1 MPSDTLNPLLGSPA
15 LEDSLGTSI
24 ATPHHGPHPF
34 RVIEHDI
41 LYETQRKAVRAQ
53 AVLCLAWSL
62 VLNDYQRHN
71 KVSFGILKHSS
82 HHRSLKENILPFHV
96 NLDLQSPIENALA
109 AVEEIETTLGAKGGS
124 ALASQ
129 FESVL
134 VINEEEGTTCR
145 ENEPAELGEEVANN
159 DVHMTI
165 ICRLQ
170 NGGIRIKGVLR
181 STMKFPQSERM
192 MVHQLAYTVK
202 RVLSSGSDA
211 LLCDVAGV
219 CPEGLEQI
227 LRWNDPHS
235 SSAPP
240 PIKNELVHEYFAAI
254 CRRQPGA
261 IAIDAWNGKLT
272 YGELDRISTI
282 VASRLAHSV
291 RPGSFACVLMEK
303 SMWVS
308 VAMLAVIKAGCAF
321 ILLDHAQ
328 PDQRLHTI
336 CTRSAAAAILC
347 SEQLEQRAA
356 QFGVSCVLRVPL
368 LEWESSAAEMLS
380 TDDTAALP
388 PPDALPPA
396 STALFAIFTSGS
408 TGEPKGIVCNH
419 TSWSSGVARMASG
432 TYITRGT
439 RVFQAASHSF
449 IITVMNYLTALLS
462 GACVCVPSEEKLRND
477 LAGAIREAAATSAIM
492 TPSMARVMDPQD
504 VSSLQT
510 LMLAGEK
517 MTKFDIERWQGL
529 RLLNLYGLSEIGGG
543 GAISHKFSV
552 ESDPAEIGTAI
563 ATRSWVVCPDDHNK
577 LQPVGVSGEL
587 LVEGPS
593 LCSGYLNDPEKTNKT
608 YITDPAWCRIISPGP
623 PGRRFAK
630 TGDIVRYAAP
640 DGALQY
646 IGRKDTE
653 VKLRGQR
660 MDLSEVEYHVQQ
672 QLDEGT
678 AVAVEVVLPENGV
691 SSEHAMLVAF
701 ISVQQKQDARRVV
714 DFVLARTTPEFKQ
727 QAQQTI
733 RQLKQSLPSFMV
745 PTAFVNL
752 EHLPLTASGKLN
764 RRILRESASKMSREE
779 ILSCS
784 QDVSATKTQAATAEE
799 AILQNACAQVLA
811 QPAETVDV
819 ESSFSNLG
827 VDSLGARHIV
837 SICRQ
842 QGLVLNVADVL
853 NAASIQELAGTCSSR
868 DMEQYSKP
876 QTDDQFG
883 LLQSDFLSSPPVP
896 LPEGAEIEAV
906 FPTILAQS
914 RAVKAIDY
922 FVVHLSGDFE
932 QDRFDQACET
942 LVQSHVPLRTLFVPF
957 NGQLLNVV
965 FRQLAPDIN
974 HHVVPTGTDLAHW
987 AREFSLQDL
996 HKPHPPHE
1004 PVVKFLVGAHADRPQ
1019 NRVLVIRLNHA
1030 SFDGNCVWRIISD
1043 LGLAYE
1049 GSRIEVA
1056 SDFAQ
1061 LARQTFH
1068 QRELQQSSSKGYWT
1082 KFLADATITPLP
1094 VSQVTN
1100 DCDKRATPT
1109 FVTRHLPVQSSPPQG
1124 ISMGTVAKAAWSYV
1138 LRKHMGTDDVLFAQV
1153 INCRDVV
1160 ILPGADDVLGSCHNF
1175 SPVRVQYPAAP
1186 QSLDSIQILQ
1196 DLQEQHAQSLTHST
1210 LDWVDI
1216 AKNCTSWPVDTMP
1229 TFYLAYQ
1236 DLRQFSDQEYGGLGI
1251 RYGQH
1256 LCDFSPPGEG
1266 WLSVT
1271 PVDDVL
1277 RVDFGTMSTEMEQET
1292 AEIWISDFCECIT
1305 ALLEGVPLKS

>member
-1 MPSDTLNPLLGSPA
+1 MPLKTLDPLLGSPA

-24 ATPHHGPHPF
+24 AATHHGPHPF
-34 RVIEHDI
+34 KVIEHDI
-41 LYETQRKAVRAQ
+41 LYETEREAVRAQ

-62 VLNDYQRHN
+62 VLNDYQSHS
-71 KVSFGILKHSS
+71 KISFGVLKHSC
-82 HHRSLKENILPFHV
+82 HHRSLKETILPFHV
-96 NLDLQSPIENALA
+96 DLDLQSPIENALA
-109 AVEEIETTLGAKGGS
+109 AVEDMGTTLGTKSGS
-124 ALASQ
+124 PLASQ
-129 FESVL
+129 FQSVL
-134 VINEEEGTTCR
+134 VINEEETTACR
-145 ENEPAELGEEVANN
+145 ENELTGFGEEVANN

-170 NGGIRIKGVLR
+170 NAGIRIKGLLR
-181 STMKFPQSERM
+181 STLKFPQSERM
-192 MVHQLAYTVK
+192 MIHQLAYTVK
-202 RVLSSGSDA
+202 RILSSSSDA
-211 LLCDVAGV
+211 LLCDVSGV

-227 LRWNDPHS
+227 LGWNDPYS

-240 PIKNELVHEYFAAI
+240 PTKDELVHEHFAAI
-254 CRRQPGA
+254 CRQQPEA
-261 IAIDAWNGKLT
+261 TAIDAWNGKLT

-328 PDQRLHTI
+328 PDQRLQTI

-356 QFGVSCVLRVPL
+356 QFGVSCVLCLPL
-368 LEWESSAAEMLS
+368 VERESSAAEKLS

-396 STALFAIFTSGS
+396 STSLFAIFTSGS
-408 TGEPKGIVCNH
+408 TGEPKGVVCNH
-419 TSWSSGVARMASG
+419 TSWSSGVARMSSG
-432 TYITRGT
+432 TYITRET
-439 RVFQAASHSF
+439 RVFQTASPSF
-449 IITVMNYLTALLS
+449 IITPINYLTALHS
-462 GACVCVPSEEKLRND
+462 GACVCVPSEEQLRND
-477 LAGAIREAAATSAIM
+477 LAGAIREAGATSAIM
-492 TPSMARVMDPQD
+492 TPSMARVMDPRD

-510 LMLAGEK
+510 LLLVGEK

-529 RLLNLYGLSEIGGG
+529 RLLSLYGLSEVVVA

-552 ESDPAEIGTAI
+552 ESDPAEIGKPI

-577 LQPVGVSGEL
+577 LKPVGASGEL
-587 LVEGPS
+587 LIEGPS
-593 LCSGYLNDPEKTNKT
+593 TCNKYLNDPEKTNKT
-608 YITDPAWCRIISPGP
+608 YITDPTWCRFISPGAP
-623 PGRRFAK
+623 ERRFAK
-630 TGDIVRYAAP
+630 TGDIVRYVGP

-646 IGRKDTE
+646 IGRKNTE

-672 QLDEGT
+672 QFHDGT
-678 AVAVEVVLPENGV
+678 EVAAEVVLPKNGV
-691 SSEHAMLVAF
+691 LSEHAMLVAF
-701 ISVQQKQDARRVV
+701 ISVQQKQGARRVV
-714 DFVLARTTPEFKQ
+714 DFVLARTTPEFKRKAQ
-727 QAQQTI
+727 QAIT
-733 RQLKQSLPSFMV
+733 QLKQSLPSFMV
-745 PTAFVNL
+745 PTAFVSL

-764 RRILRESASKMSREE
+764 RLILRESASNMSREE

-819 ESSFSNLG
+819 ESSFSTLG
-827 VDSLGARHIV
+827 MDSLGARHVV

-842 QGLVLNVADVL
+842 QGLLLNVADVF

-868 DMEQYSKP
+868 DIGQYSNP
-876 QTDDQFG
+876 LTDDQFG
-883 LLQSDFLSSPPVP
+883 LLQSDFLSSPQVP
-896 LPEGAEIEAV
+896 LVGGANIEAV
-906 FPTILAQS
+906 FPTLLAQS
-914 RAVKAIDY
+914 RAAKAIDY
-922 FVVHLSGDFE
+922 FLVHLSGDFE
-932 QDRFDQACET
+932 QDRFNQACET

-957 NGQLLNVV
+957 NDQLLNVV

-974 HHVVPTGTDLAHW
+974 HHVVSTGTDLAHW
-987 AREFSLQDL
+987 AREFCLQDL

-1004 PVVKFLVGAHADRPQ
+1004 PVVKFLVGAHADLPQ
-1019 NRVLVIRLNHA
+1019 SRVLIIRLNHA
-1030 SFDGNCVWRIISD
+1030 SFDGSCVWRIISD

-1056 SDFAQ
+1056 SDFPQ
-1061 LARQTFH
+1061 FARQTFQ
-1068 QRELQQSSSKGYWT
+1068 QRKLQQSSSKVYWT
-1082 KFLADATITPLP
+1082 KLLTDATITPLP
-1094 VSQVTN
+1094 VSQVADN
-1100 DCDKRATPT
+1100 RDKRATPT
-1109 FVTRHLPVQSSPPQG
+1109 FVTRHLPVQSPPPQG
-1124 ISMGTVAKAAWSYV
+1124 ISMATVAKAAWSYV

-1160 ILPGADDVLGSCHNF
+1160 ILPGAEDVLGSCHNF
-1175 SPVRVQYPAAP
+1175 SPVRVRYPVAP
-1186 QSLDSIQILQ
+1186 QSPDSIRILQ
-1196 DLQEQHAQSLTHST
+1196 DLQEQHAQSLTHCS
-1210 LDWVDI
+1210 LDWEDV
-1216 AKNCTSWPVDTMP
+1216 ASNCTSWPVNTMP

-1236 DLRQFSDQEYGGLGI
+1236 DLRQFSDQEYGGLSI
-1251 RYGQH
+1251 RFGEH
-1256 LCDFSPPGEG
+1256 VCDHSPPGEA
-1266 WLSVT
+1266 WLAVT
-1271 PVDDVL
+1271 PVDNAL
-1277 RVDFGTMSTEMEQET
+1277 RVDFGTMSSAMEQET

-1305 ALLEGVPLKS
+1305 ALLEGVPLK